1 MTEWN
6 NPLRLLSDYKLDLQK
21 MDNCF
26 SLMDKK
32 NLPNAQKHQGVFVYF
47 VLVSD

>member
-6 NPLRLLSDYKLDLQK
+6 NPLRLLTYTQKSFLIYYHTTYKLDLQK
-21 MDNCF
+21 MANCF

-32 NLPNAQKHQGVFVYF
+32 NLPNA
-47 VLVSD
+47 